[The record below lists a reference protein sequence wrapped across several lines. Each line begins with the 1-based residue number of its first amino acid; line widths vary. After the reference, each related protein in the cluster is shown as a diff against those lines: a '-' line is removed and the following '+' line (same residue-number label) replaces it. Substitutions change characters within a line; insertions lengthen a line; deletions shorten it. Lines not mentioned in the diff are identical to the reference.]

1 MYVAA
6 EGGHSIAYCICNCGH
21 YYCSMC
27 YRNYHYPLTCKQ
39 VRTSPSLWMFY
50 SMKRGLLT
58 RMKRWTL
65 CSTYT
70 RISNPVPSA
79 RFHCSKT
86 LYYQLYV
93 HLAIGLQSHEMSKMP
108 LWVLLDVC
116 WSLVIIIN
124 RCMEEWKT
132 HGSSE
137 EKGYYRCHKVYVM
150 TQSGLYD

>member
-1 MYVAA
+1 MTTYTTTRTFSEQKDKRKHVSIQRFWCSHLFQLHYQEEGLVQVYVAA

-70 RISNPVPSA
+70 RISSPVQSA

-86 LYYQLYV
+86 LYYQRYV
-93 HLAIGLQSHEMSKMP
+93 HLA
-108 LWVLLDVC
+108 
-116 WSLVIIIN
+116 N
-124 RCMEEWKT
+124 RVAIT
-132 HGSSE
+132 
-137 EKGYYRCHKVYVM
+137 
-150 TQSGLYD
+150 